1 MTISAPLSRSFS
13 LTTLLGFL
21 DFRICA
27 ASNASSFLVPIGS
40 RYAVYGN
47 LELRA
52 MDHPH
57 RPQSSFHFAHA
68 FPTLGILRCEMTSLS
83 RVKSLLRIYA
93 PKVASGPGGN
103 RMLKLMAFTLAAAF
117 LFAIASIIIGRF
129 TATPPLPP
137 ASPQEPLDS
146 YIRVGLH
153 WYFGVW

>member
-1 MTISAPLSRSFS
+1 MTISSPVCKSFS
-13 LTTLLGFL
+13 LTALWGFL
-21 DFRICA
+21 KLQNLRGQQ
-27 ASNASSFLVPIGS
+27 SELLLVPIGS

-57 RPQSSFHFAHA
+57 RPESSFHFAHA

-83 RVKSLLRIYA
+83 RAKSLLRIYA
-93 PKVASGPGGN
+93 PNVASGPGGN

-146 YIRVGLH
+146 
-153 WYFGVW
+153 

>member
-1 MTISAPLSRSFS
+1 VSIPLLLRRLELDDDLFPGLQVFQPNHTVGISGLQNLRALESEVLPV
-13 LTTLLGFL
+13 T
-21 DFRICA
+21 
-27 ASNASSFLVPIGS
+27 IGS
-40 RYAVYGN
+40 RHTVYGN

-52 MDHPH
+52 MDYPH

-83 RVKSLLRIYA
+83 RAKSLLRIYA

-146 YIRVGLH
+146 
-153 WYFGVW
+153 